1 MRMWPVLRVVVGIVA
16 LIPGTLLQATE
27 HPLRIPVDDYA
38 LYDHI
43 VTSKFLTSETRLVV
57 VERMT
62 VARLVPNE
70 EGPMTAK
77 QFQEQGYFDGGLP
90 SDLTRD
96 FVGVNQEPSRLEGRF
111 QFAARY
117 RFVSGNGLEEPEV
130 RIAVPVVPVATDAMA
145 WARGTEAPS
154 VLDRL
159 AFSRVGRTLRN
170 DQALVYVENLR
181 PDGTGAGFLVWFHRQ
196 GKEWTL
202 FDTEV
207 VWTVRHQETENPLLA
222 P

>member
-1 MRMWPVLRVVVGIVA
+1 MWPVLRVVVGVVTA
-16 LIPGTLLQATE
+16 LMPGTFLHATE
-27 HPLRIPVDDYA
+27 QPLRIPVDDYA
-38 LYDHI
+38 LYDHV

-70 EGPMTAK
+70 EGPMTTK
-77 QFQEQGYFDGGLP
+77 QFQEQGYFDGGLS
-90 SDLTRD
+90 SDLMRD

-130 RIAVPVVPVATDAMA
+130 RMAVPVATDAMA
-145 WARGTEAPS
+145 WARGTEAPP

-196 GKEWTL
+196 GKEWTRV
-202 FDTEV
+202 DTEV